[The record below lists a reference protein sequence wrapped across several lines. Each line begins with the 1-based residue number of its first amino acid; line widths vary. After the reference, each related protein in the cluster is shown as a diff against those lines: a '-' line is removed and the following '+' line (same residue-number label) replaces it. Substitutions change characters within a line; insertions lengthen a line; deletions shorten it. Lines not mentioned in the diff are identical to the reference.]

1 MGQESVEENAQRER
15 ELQRFAEASFL
26 VGIYTSET
34 PRGRV
39 KNQGKATGQIILRIL
54 LELGL
59 MCILISQ
66 DGKLSLYTALG

>member
-39 KNQGKATGQIILRIL
+39 KNQGKATGQIS
-54 LELGL
+54 EF
-59 MCILISQ
+59 S
-66 DGKLSLYTALG
+66 